1 MKQENKGLPVAK
13 GLPVRDNVK
22 FVAYHRPPT
31 KGEIRFGHGAIHHAY
46 FDLID
51 CCHKGT
57 QIPKKWF
64 ISQYDGLRYYKG

>member
-1 MKQENKGLPVAK
+1 MKHEDKGLPI
-13 GLPVRDNVK
+13 RDN
-22 FVAYHRPPT
+22 AETITYHRPPT
-31 KGEIRFGHGAIHHAY
+31 KGEINRGYGAMHYVY

-57 QIPKKWF
+57 RIPKKWF

>member
-1 MKQENKGLPVAK
+1 MKHENKGLSSK

-31 KGEIRFGHGAIHHAY
+31 KAEINFGYGVIHHAY

-57 QIPKKWF
+57 RIPKKWF
-64 ISQYDGLRYYKG
+64 VSQYDGLRYYKG